1 MSTNT
6 QHSVQQHQF
15 YLLINPPPPPYLAN
29 LSQKCITIISNQKPL
44 FFFLRAILFGG
55 CVNISLYRHAPHQN
69 GPRCTVEDLKSL
81 RSDDAG
87 KRFTRS
93 VLGAKSFELNNSN
106 INTQK

>member
-1 MSTNT
+1 M
-6 QHSVQQHQF
+6 
-15 YLLINPPPPPYLAN
+15 
-29 LSQKCITIISNQKPL
+29 
-44 FFFLRAILFGG
+44 
-55 CVNISLYRHAPHQN
+55 NISLYRHAPHQN